1 MPKNL
6 TKSDE
11 KAGVSIPRKR
21 LETVETLAGKSSVSI
36 PPTGEYGKWK
46 RMVSESGNGNAFFE
60 QTNATEKRC
69 RKKINSRAKGQ
80 RGERQWRDEIR
91 AAGWNAERGVQFA
104 GGPWSPDVRTDLP
117 FHFEVKA
124 VEALN
129 LEAATAQAERDAR
142 GEKPWAVA
150 HKRNLGKWRVTM
162 SAETF
167 FALCR
172 KSGLGEGCPL

>member
-1 MPKNL
+1 MNEGNKKGNNMVTIGNKP
-6 TKSDE
+6 S
-11 KAGVSIPRKR
+11 
-21 LETVETLAGKSSVSI
+21 GKSPVTF
-36 PPTGEYGKWK
+36 PLKGKEVK
-46 RMVSESGNGNAFFE
+46 VTAAFLGGN
-60 QTNATEKRC
+60 EKVTARKG
-69 RKKINSRAKGQ
+69 KKINSRAKGQ

-117 FHFEVKA
+117 FHFEVKC

-129 LEAATAQAERDAR
+129 LESATAQAERDAR

-150 HKRNLGKWRVTM
+150 HKRNHGDWRVTI